1 MKIIG
6 RKVYQRKAPRVIR
19 YQIRQKE
26 SAHGTYVWSSPMW
39 QVAPSPLE
47 AVVEQYP
54 KCRVVKH
61 STEPTQFVVSNLGS
75 GKPWKYLVECKPATV

>member
-19 YQIRQKE
+19 YQIRQQEIGRMYK
-26 SAHGTYVWSSPMW
+26 VWSSPMW

-61 STEPTQFVVSNLGS
+61 ATEPTQFVVRNS
-75 GKPWKYLVECKPATV
+75 GTGCQWELLVECKPATL